1 MPTCYKVNV
10 YKVVNDR
17 NCGYKEKNISTEY
30 VRNYFLFAKNYD
42 TGENYCILDDT
53 ENINF
58 EDTIQDELPEIDDI
72 YNFYDENYFDKA
84 TCNERLVMT
93 SSGIDI
99 AVPIKLIGKK
109 YIKKSELIERNK
121 GFIETDFD
129 DIFHDAEKP
138 RVFIKK

>member
-1 MPTCYKVNV
+1 
-10 YKVVNDR
+10 
-17 NCGYKEKNISTEY
+17 
-30 VRNYFLFAKNYD
+30 
-42 TGENYCILDDT
+42 
-53 ENINF
+53 
-58 EDTIQDELPEIDDI
+58 
-72 YNFYDENYFDKA
+72 
-84 TCNERLVMT
+84 MT

-99 AVPIKLIGKK
+99 SVPIKLIGKK